1 MKRLSIIFFAL
12 VFFLAGCD
20 LEEISKDAPNAQQV
34 FNSEDGLEKYINSF
48 YDMVPSASDITH
60 ADQLSDYT
68 SGQDVEDL
76 MRPGVLNSRT
86 VDRWNWE
93 DLRNINY
100 FLQENTQSVISQD
113 IRANYNGIAR
123 FYRAWFYF
131 KKVKRYGR
139 VPWISKPLA
148 IDSKELMSPRDDR
161 AVVMDSVL
169 ADIDYAIQNIST
181 DRESSRTMI
190 TKDVSLAL
198 KSRICLFEGTYR
210 KYHSE
215 LNLGGSSNK
224 WLKEGVKASEKIIED
239 GVYNV
244 YKGAGV
250 AHSYKEIFTSDRPIS
265 SSVILAD
272 VFSTELG
279 VQHDANWWYNS
290 GTYGDH
296 LGFIRPFINT
306 FLMRD
311 GTPFTDKKGYK
322 TMTYTEEVK
331 NRDTRLSQTIRMPDY
346 TMKNSS
352 GEEVNT
358 PPNFS
363 VTFSGYQPIK
373 WCIPDEHYDDRN
385 YNINSVPVFRYAEVL
400 LNYAEAKAELGTI
413 TDADWDMTVGELR
426 RRGGITNGTTSLPV
440 KVDPY
445 LQKTYFPNIS
455 NPIILEIRRCRGIE
469 LSLEGFRFDDIR
481 RWKLGKLMEMEWRG
495 IYIPSANKLMDITG
509 DGKPDV
515 YFYTGQEPD
524 NKKSGVQYVNVGTN
538 DWNLTDG
545 NSGYLIRLPN
555 IERVWKDK
563 KYLYPLNIKDLQ
575 KNTNL
580 DQNPGW

>member
-1 MKRLSIIFFAL
+1 M
-12 VFFLAGCD
+12 
-20 LEEISKDAPNAQQV
+20 
-34 FNSEDGLEKYINSF
+34 
-48 YDMVPSASDITH
+48 
-60 ADQLSDYT
+60 
-68 SGQDVEDL
+68 
-76 MRPGVLNSRT
+76 
-86 VDRWNWE
+86 
-93 DLRNINY
+93 
-100 FLQENTQSVISQD
+100 
-113 IRANYNGIAR
+113 
-123 FYRAWFYF
+123 
-131 KKVKRYGR
+131 
-139 VPWISKPLA
+139 
-148 IDSKELMSPRDDR
+148 
-161 AVVMDSVL
+161 
-169 ADIDYAIQNIST
+169 
-181 DRESSRTMI
+181 
-190 TKDVSLAL
+190 
-198 KSRICLFEGTYR
+198 EGGAY
-210 KYHSE
+210 S
-215 LNLGGSSNK
+215 
-224 WLKEGVKASEKIIED
+224 
-239 GVYNV
+239 V

-250 AHSYKEIFTSDRPIS
+250 EHSYKEIFTSDRPIS

-413 TDADWDMTVGELR
+413 TDADWSKTIGELR

-455 NPIILEIRRCRGIE
+455 NPVILEIRRCRGI
-469 LSLEGFRFDDIR
+469 
-481 RWKLGKLMEMEWRG
+481 
-495 IYIPSANKLMDITG
+495 
-509 DGKPDV
+509 
-515 YFYTGQEPD
+515 
-524 NKKSGVQYVNVGTN
+524 
-538 DWNLTDG
+538 
-545 NSGYLIRLPN
+545 
-555 IERVWKDK
+555 
-563 KYLYPLNIKDLQ
+563 
-575 KNTNL
+575 
-580 DQNPGW
+580 